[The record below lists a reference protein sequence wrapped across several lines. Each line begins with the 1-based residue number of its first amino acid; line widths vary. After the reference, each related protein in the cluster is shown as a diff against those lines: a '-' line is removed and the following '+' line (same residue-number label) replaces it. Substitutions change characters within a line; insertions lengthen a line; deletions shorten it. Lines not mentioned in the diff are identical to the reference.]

1 MMSSQRVSIFNR
13 LCYLSR
19 YCFIYKKSF
28 SLVLVVVYKQK
39 FNFVLLMLLRS
50 SITEIRSFLIK
61 CEGVPVLLL
70 LFGNLIHSIIKNHLL
85 IILQRVLLT
94 ETKKTLIFPQILG
107 TVIVLRI
114 FHIFSRTFI

>member
-1 MMSSQRVSIFNR
+1 M
-13 LCYLSR
+13 
-19 YCFIYKKSF
+19 
-28 SLVLVVVYKQK
+28 LVVVHKQK
-39 FNFVLLMLLRS
+39 FNFVLLMLLRPS
-50 SITEIRSFLIK
+50 THKNQVFLEG
-61 CEGVPVLLL
+61 EGVPVLLL

-94 ETKKTLIFPQILG
+94 ETKKTLIFPQMLE